1 MHIENNILKH
11 YLRNCYFIT
20 GTAYAGKST
29 MCAMLAEQYGMVHYS
44 ENYGIHEMRAVAD
57 PVLQPNLCYTQQMP
71 SWEAFVTRTPEE
83 YNAWIEGSA
92 REVSQFQVLE
102 LIKMSASGKKI
113 IVDTNLSADLLH
125 RLSDYRRVAVML
137 SPQSM
142 SVERF
147 FDRSDPEKQMML
159 SILDSL
165 PDPEAAHANWREC
178 LKRVN
183 SREAYDAWLQ
193 AGFFTLIRE
202 DNGEDTREAVLAKL
216 AAHFGLED

>member
-29 MCAMLAEQYGMVHYS
+29 MCAMLAERYGMVHYS

-113 IVDTNLSADLLH
+113 IVDTNLSWEQLKEV
-125 RLSDYRRVAVML
+125 SDYDHVAVML
-137 SPQSM
+137 SPQNISA
-142 SVERF
+142 ERF
-147 FDRSDPEKQMML
+147 FDRSDEDKQFLL
-159 SILDSL
+159 SVIDNC
-165 PDPEAAHANWREC
+165 PDPHWA
-178 LKRVN
+178 
-183 SREAYDAWLQ
+183 
-193 AGFFTLIRE
+193 E
-202 DNGEDTREAVLAKL
+202 DNFRACIAKANRPEIYEAFENSGFAVFKRDFSAGDTRLEMLDKLAK
-216 AAHFGLED
+216 HFGLE

>member
-29 MCAMLAEQYGMVHYS
+29 MCAMLAEKYGMVHYS

-102 LIKMSASGKKI
+102 LIKLSAEGKKI
-113 IVDTNLSADLLH
+113 IVDTNLTLEMLREVAEPD
-125 RLSDYRRVAVML
+125 RVAVML
-137 SPQSM
+137 SPQNISA
-142 SVERF
+142 ERF
-147 FDRSDPEKQMML
+147 FDRSDEDKQFLL
-159 SILDSL
+159 SVIDNC
-165 PDPEAAHANWREC
+165 PDPKWAMENYRAIIAKCNRPEIYGDFENSGFAVF
-178 LKRVN
+178 KRDF
-183 SREAYDAWLQ
+183 S
-193 AGFFTLIRE
+193 AG
-202 DNGEDTREAVLAKL
+202 DTRLEMLDKLAK
-216 AAHFGLED
+216 HFGLE